1 MKKLLLMT
9 PILFGCFTL
18 FSATYT
24 TTAVPGTWDLGGA
37 PGASDD
43 IVVSHDWLAYNS
55 GALLNYTGVLTI
67 NTGGKFTINGDFTT
81 NGGTVSIASGSN
93 LNVTGNSIVADES
106 AGGAITLNGTWHVA
120 GNMTNNFNTWTGSGN
135 LVIDGS
141 FTNNGDIG
149 ITTLPV
155 ELVQF
160 EASCGNDGFV
170 ELVWVTA
177 SEVNSDRFTI
187 MRSNDGI
194 NFTEISTL
202 SAKGNSQQFC
212 TYSYVDRDANSE
224 FTYYQLI
231 EFDKDGATQ
240 KSPIAFVNAKHKKE
254 YSISSY
260 PNPTSDGVSVQFKS
274 DVEGNYTVNI
284 LNQNGQL
291 LYNNIVS
298 PSLGDNR
305 IDLSLVTMLS
315 GIYHIQLID
324 ATGVISN
331 VRVVKN

>member
-9 PILFGCFTL
+9 PMLFGCFTL

-67 NTGGKFTINGDFTT
+67 NTGGKFTIDGDFTT

-93 LNVTGNSIVADES
+93 LNVTGNSTVADES

-135 LVIDGS
+135 LAVDGS
-141 FTNNGDIG
+141 FTENGDIG

-160 EASCGNDGFV
+160 NASYSDDASV

-177 SEVNSDRFTI
+177 SEVNSNRFSI
-187 MRSNDGI
+187 MRSTDGI
-194 NFTEISTL
+194 NFTEISTQA
-202 SAKGNSQQFC
+202 AKGNSQQFS
-212 TYSYVDRDANSE
+212 TYRFFDTDLNSGI
-224 FTYYQLI
+224 TYYQLI
-231 EFDKDGATQ
+231 EYDMDGSIQ
-240 KSPIAFVNAKHKKE
+240 KSPITYVNARPKNA
-254 YSISSY
+254 YSISSF
-260 PNPTSDGVSVQFKS
+260 PNPTSDQLSLTYKS
-274 DVEGNYTVNI
+274 DLGGKYTVKI
-284 LNQNGQL
+284 FNQTGQVL
-291 LYNNIVS
+291 STDVIAA
-298 PSLGDNR
+298 SLGDNK
-305 IDLSLVTMLS
+305 INLSLAALPS
-315 GIYHIQLID
+315 DIYHIQLID
-324 ATGVISN
+324 STGVISN
-331 VRVVKN
+331 IRVVKN